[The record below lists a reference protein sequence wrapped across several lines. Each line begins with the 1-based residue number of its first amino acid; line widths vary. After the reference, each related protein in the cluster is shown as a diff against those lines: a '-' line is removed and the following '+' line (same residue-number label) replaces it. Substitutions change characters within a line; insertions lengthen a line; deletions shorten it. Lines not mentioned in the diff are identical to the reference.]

1 MPNGLDPEEEAEAA
15 AAASAWTCSS
25 WAKALAMASSLE
37 VFMKL
42 VELWLWIWPI
52 WPCML
57 AGSGS
62 AMINVAES
70 AFEDEGRLQFLPLC
84 KSKAQ
89 PGEIVK
95 FQTCR
100 PPDVHPH
107 RKMNWQYNVHG
118 NHEISLVAK
127 DHLCITNDWSRQD
140 GAGELKLAE
149 CSGSEDQ
156 KYNFIEGKA
165 VVTEEMNCR

>member
-1 MPNGLDPEEEAEAA
+1 MAA
-15 AAASAWTCSS
+15 GRQRLGDDKTSPKARG
-25 WAKALAMASSLE
+25 AKDDHSFCLY
-37 VFMKL
+37 V
-42 VELWLWIWPI
+42 
-52 WPCML
+52 
-57 AGSGS
+57 
-62 AMINVAES
+62 
-70 AFEDEGRLQFLPLC
+70 R
-84 KSKAQ
+84 SKAQ

-95 FQTCR
+95 FQICR

-156 KYNFIEGKA
+156 KYNFVEAEGSDD
-165 VVTEEMNCR
+165 

>member
-1 MPNGLDPEEEAEAA
+1 MPNGLDPEELAEAA

-42 VELWLWIWPI
+42 VELWLLRT
-52 WPCML
+52 MDL
-57 AGSGS
+57 AHQ
-62 AMINVAES
+62 
-70 AFEDEGRLQFLPLC
+70 RLGDGKTSPKARDAKDDHSFCLYVS

-95 FQTCR
+95 FQLCR
-100 PPDVHPH
+100 PPGVHPH
-107 RKMNWQYNVHG
+107 RKMNWRYNVHG
-118 NHEISLVAK
+118 NHEISIVAK

-156 KYNFIEGKA
+156 KYNFVEAEGSDD
-165 VVTEEMNCR
+165 